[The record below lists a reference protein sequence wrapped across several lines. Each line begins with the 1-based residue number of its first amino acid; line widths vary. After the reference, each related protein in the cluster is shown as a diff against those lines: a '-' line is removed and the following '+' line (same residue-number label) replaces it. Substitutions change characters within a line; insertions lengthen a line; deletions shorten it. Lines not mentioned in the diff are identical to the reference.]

1 MQRHNASSAVS
12 AGKYCGNTGQSVQ
25 GGVSITLPFLP
36 LPPTI
41 TGTFDEGVGGVINV
55 SRCFTYS
62 IKVIFAS
69 YSPHFTL

>member
-25 GGVSITLPFLP
+25 GGVWITLPFLP

-41 TGTFDEGVGGVINV
+41 TGTFDEGVGGG
-55 SRCFTYS
+55 Y
-62 IKVIFAS
+62 
-69 YSPHFTL
+69 